1 MTVPRRP
8 STATALLALVT
19 TALWIAAPL
28 AQAGNQGG
36 QGGPGGQGR
45 GGRAGGAGQ
54 ARDAAQAAAPQ
65 GTAMV
70 LGSVVNGD
78 TGTPVR
84 RARVTIT
91 GTELRGNRATVT
103 DDEGNFVFTQ
113 LPAGRYSMTAS
124 KAGYVNIAYGAKAP
138 GRAGT
143 PIQIEDGQRVQA
155 KPINLPKGGV
165 ITGVVLDEY
174 GEPSPGTPVR
184 ALRSVMRTGE
194 RRLESAGT
202 STTDDR
208 GMYRIYGLQP
218 GQYVVTAQPRNTG
231 LSILQTSIASEI
243 ENAVQQMQSALGRG
257 AGAGQGGRAG
267 GRGGQLG
274 DLLAGIGGGRGQ
286 DVLAQLQQQLDPDG
300 QPSMGYA
307 PVFFP
312 GTTSPSAA
320 SFVDVTVGQERFG
333 VDFQLRLVAT
343 AQVSGTL
350 TGTDT
355 AVPAGAQVTLTAIDT
370 IPGLPGAS
378 QSVRANQ
385 SGAFTFRNVTP
396 GQYRI
401 TSRAQVREAV
411 AAGEIQVDASGRG
424 GRGGQGG
431 RARGL
436 QGPVVE
442 VLWAQA
448 DISVD
453 GRDLEGVSLSL
464 QRGMVVSGQ
473 VAFDGT
479 SLMPP
484 NDLTRMRV
492 TLNPVGTQDAE
503 FGGAMNTTVDTNG
516 RFTINGVPPGR
527 YTLRSSAPAGTGG
540 PGVGRGGATTP
551 GGSGNWVLRS
561 AVAGGRDTLDFPLQ
575 IEPNTSVT
583 DAVITFSD
591 KTTELTGLLQDS
603 QGQATADYTIIVFAT
618 DQQYWIPQARRI
630 QSVRP
635 GTDGRYTVRNLP
647 PGDYA
652 IAAVT
657 DVEPGEWYNPAF
669 LQELVGASLRVSLSP
684 GDRKTQD
691 IRLAG
696 GGH

>member
-1 MTVPRRP
+1 MMNPRR
-8 STATALLALVT
+8 SLAATALLALAT
-19 TALWIAAPL
+19 TAIWVSAPL
-28 AQAGNQGG
+28 AQGGNQTA
-36 QGGPGGQGR
+36 QGGQGR
-45 GGRAGGAGQ
+45 GGRAADAGQ

-65 GTAMV
+65 GTAMI

-84 RARVTIT
+84 RARVTLN

-143 PIQIEDGQRVQA
+143 PMQVEEGQRVQA

-208 GMYRIYGLQP
+208 GIYRIYGLQP
-218 GQYVVTAQPRNTG
+218 GQFVVTAQPRNTG

-274 DLLAGIGGGRGQ
+274 DLLAGVGGGRGQ
-286 DVLAQLQQQLDPDG
+286 DMLAQLQQQLDPDG

-343 AQVSGTL
+343 AQVSGVL
-350 TGTDT
+350 TGTDS

-370 IPGLPGAS
+370 IPGLPGSS

-385 SGAFTFRNVTP
+385 AGAFSFRNVTP

-411 AAGEIQVDASGRG
+411 APSETPVETTARG

-431 RARGL
+431 RGRAML
-436 QGPVVE
+436 GPVVE

-479 SLMPP
+479 TLMPP
-484 NDLTRMRV
+484 DDLTRMRV

-503 FGGAMNTTVDTNG
+503 FGGPMNTTVDANG

-527 YTLRSSAPAGTGG
+527 YMLRSSAPAGTGG

-591 KTTELTGLLQDS
+591 KTTELTGLVQDS

-618 DQQYWIPQARRI
+618 DQQYWTPQARRI

-669 LQELVGASLRVSLSP
+669 LQELASASLRMSLAP

-696 GGH
+696 GGQ